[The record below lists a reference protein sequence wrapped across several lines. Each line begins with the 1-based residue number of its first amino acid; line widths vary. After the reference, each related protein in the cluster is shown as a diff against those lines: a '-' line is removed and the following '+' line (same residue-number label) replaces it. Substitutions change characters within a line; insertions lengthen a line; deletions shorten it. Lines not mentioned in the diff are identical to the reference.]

1 VKYYFNC
8 IRIKEIINQKLFK
21 VKDKRVCMENP
32 AEKSLFSVSVQSSIE
47 DINQIEWNE
56 VVGNTLFHTT
66 NWLKLLEVSLQEQV
80 TPFYIT
86 VYKGDLLVGA
96 GICYHTIER
105 QLKIPIPVI
114 ICTYPM
120 FEEMALFTRNPEDK
134 EVFSVLIETLESI
147 ARDRKVRVL
156 VLTKS
161 PGGLYGDI
169 LQQKGYNHLHLM
181 PTTYLDVAWNTFED
195 YLKSLSRK
203 SKKNIRHT
211 LNQGKKKGLRL
222 VHSQDL
228 GDIEQLYS
236 LFRATLDRY
245 GHQNLI
251 PFTLDVF
258 KNFATFVKEYTY
270 VIRCYHGE
278 ELLGYWMYFFDGTIA
293 SLAISGIDQ
302 SHSTEYNTYFNICYD
317 VIREMIKKGCKKAW
331 FGLTT
336 YNVKRRIGC
345 CLKINIISI
354 KIRNPFLNKMVRPFI
369 AFRNLQIRRKY
380 ENDFMHEPTCEPS
393 PLKGENS

>member
-1 VKYYFNC
+1 
-8 IRIKEIINQKLFK
+8 
-21 VKDKRVCMENP
+21 MENP
-32 AEKSLFSVSVQSSIE
+32 AENSLLSVSVHSSIE

-56 VVGNTLFHTT
+56 VVGNTLFHAPD
-66 NWLKLLEVSLQEQV
+66 WLKLLEVSLPEQV

-114 ICTYPM
+114 ICTYPL
-120 FEEMALFTRNPEDK
+120 FEEMALFTRGPRDK
-134 EVFSVLIETLESI
+134 EVFSVLVETLESI
-147 ARDRKVRVL
+147 ARARKVRVL
-156 VLTKS
+156 VITKS

-181 PTTYLDVAWNTFED
+181 PTTYLDITWNTFED
-195 YLKSLSRK
+195 YLRSLPRK

-228 GDIEQLYS
+228 TDIEQLYS

-278 ELLGYWMYFFDGTIA
+278 ELLGYWMYFFDGSIA

-302 SHSTEYNTYFNICYD
+302 SHATEYNTYFNICYD
-317 VIREMIKKGCKKAW
+317 IIREMIEKGCEKAW

-345 CLKINIISI
+345 RLKINIISI
-354 KIRNPFLNKMVRPFI
+354 KIRNPLLNRMVRLII
-369 AFRNLQIRRKY
+369 ALRNIQIKRKY
-380 ENDFMHEPTCEPS
+380 EKDLIDEYSRDLSKLEE
-393 PLKGENS
+393 ENS